1 MPLLS
6 YHCEAEKCNII
17 IEKLARQGKK
27 HSKISVSLNDSGGQP
42 LDGNV
47 GIVDI
52 YCDLLLSRCFHGVLN
67 WILNS
72 SLTVKHNL

>member
-27 HSKISVSLNDSGGQP
+27 QTPKSLCLWMIQEASHWTETLG
-42 LDGNV
+42 L
-47 GIVDI
+47 
-52 YCDLLLSRCFHGVLN
+52 
-67 WILNS
+67 
-72 SLTVKHNL
+72 